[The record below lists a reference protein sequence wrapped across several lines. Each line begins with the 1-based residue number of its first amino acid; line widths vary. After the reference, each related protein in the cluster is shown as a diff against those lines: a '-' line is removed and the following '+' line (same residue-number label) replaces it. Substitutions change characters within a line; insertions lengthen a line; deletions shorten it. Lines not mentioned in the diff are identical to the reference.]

1 MDKPLKSKVRE
12 RYNAHAKMTM
22 LTDRTGSPTPQTLY
36 TAKPTVLGSVLKELL
51 RRRELIVYLTISQLK
66 QSYQNLALGYL
77 WWFLNPLLWMVVYWL
92 LVVGIFDRGEPNYP
106 LFLLCAIIP
115 WRAFVT
121 SIGQAMTC
129 ISGQERLIK
138 QIPFPK
144 AALPLSVVLANTVN
158 LVFGL
163 LVLLAVTLAYGIPL
177 TPYALLLPL
186 VALVQIAFTAGLAFL
201 LSVLAVYFADLQN
214 FMQFFTRIW
223 LYLSPALYA
232 VERVPVRF
240 RTLFMIN
247 PFAPIFTSYRDVLM
261 YGRAPDW
268 FWLGV
273 AALLAAAVL
282 IVGFWYFVREEPR
295 IVKVI

>member
-1 MDKPLKSKVRE
+1 MQRTVGE

-22 LTDRTGSPTPQTLY
+22 LTGPTEGDASRVYAAQPTLGRTLKDLLY
-36 TAKPTVLGSVLKELL
+36 
-51 RRRELIVYLTISQLK
+51 RRELIAYLTIGQLK
-66 QSYQNLALGYL
+66 QAYQNLTLGYL
-77 WWFLNPLLWMVVYWL
+77 WWFLNPLLWTAVYWL

-106 LFLLCAIIP
+106 LFLLCAILP

-129 ISGQERLIK
+129 LSGQERLIK
-138 QIPFPK
+138 QIPFPR
-144 AALPLSVVLANTVN
+144 AVLPLSVVLANSVN
-158 LVFGL
+158 LAFGL
-163 LVLLAVTLAYGIPL
+163 IFLVLVAVTVFDVRL
-177 TPYALLLPL
+177 TPYVLLLPL
-186 VALVQIAFTAGLAFL
+186 IALVQVLLTLGLAL
-201 LSVLAVYFADLQN
+201 ALSILAVYFADLQN

-223 LYLSPALYA
+223 LYLSPSLYA

-240 RTLFMIN
+240 RTLYMLN

-273 AALLAAAVL
+273 AALIAVAVL
-282 IVGFWYFVREEPR
+282 GLGFWYFVREEPR
-295 IVKVI
+295 IIKVI